1 MPDQALPVA
10 RPRDS
15 AGRADAAPHPALAGS
30 TLLRQDLFID
40 GAWTPAESGERL
52 DVVDPASGA
61 LVASVASAG
70 AGDVRRAIAAAQAA
84 FPVWSGKPA
93 TERSRILRGWFEL
106 ILDHVDEL
114 AAILTAE
121 QGKPLR
127 ESVAE
132 IRYGAGFVEWY
143 AEEAKRLYGETIP
156 TNVSGRRLLTL
167 RQPVGVVATITPWN
181 FPMAMIAR
189 KAGPALAAG
198 CTLVVKPASETPCS
212 ALALAELAARAGL
225 PAGVV
230 NVVHGEPALVG
241 DVLTASPQV
250 RALSFTGSTEV
261 GRLLLAKC
269 APTVKKVALELGGN
283 APLIVFDDADLD
295 LAVEGA
301 IASKFRNA
309 GQTCVCAN
317 RMIVQAG
324 VHDRFVERLEAAVA
338 GLRVGNGFEPEVD
351 QGPLVSQAAVEKVR
365 DHLADALERGAR
377 ITVGGRPH
385 PLGGTY
391 FEPTVVL
398 GATSAMKIASEETF
412 GPVAPVFRVESEDEA
427 LALANA
433 TESGL
438 AAYFFTRDLGR
449 AWRVGERLEF
459 GVVGVNTG
467 LISYEGAPFGGVKQ
481 SGLGREGSRHGIDEY
496 LDYKYLCIEGLGL

>member
-1 MPDQALPVA
+1 VIESISPRPSHD
-10 RPRDS
+10 RPRS
-15 AGRADAAPHPALAGS
+15 ADEPLAAVEGS
-30 TLLRQDLFID
+30 PLLREDLFI
-40 GAWTPAESGERL
+40 GGRWTPASSGERL
-52 DVVDPASGA
+52 EVVDPATGA
-61 LVASVASAG
+61 TIACVACASRE
-70 AGDVRRAIAAAQAA
+70 DVERAIEAARRA
-84 FPVWSGKPA
+84 FPAWADLPA
-93 TERSRILRGWFEL
+93 PERSRILRAWFEL
-106 ILDHVDEL
+106 ILEHVDEL

-127 ESVAE
+127 ESAGE
-132 IRYGAGFVEWY
+132 IRYGAGFIEWY

-156 TNVSGRRLLTL
+156 TNVRGRRILTL
-167 RQPVGVVATITPWN
+167 REPVGVAATITPWN

-225 PAGVV
+225 PAGVL
-230 NVVHGEPALVG
+230 NVVHGEPELVG
-241 DVLTASPQV
+241 DVLSRSPVV

-269 APTVKKVALELGGN
+269 AATVKKVALELGGN
-283 APLIVFDDADLD
+283 APLIVFDDADLG

-301 IASKFRNA
+301 MASKFRNA

-317 RMIVQAG
+317 RILVQAG
-324 VHDRFVERLEAAVA
+324 IHDRFVERLGAAVA
-338 GLRVGNGFEPEVD
+338 GLRVGNGFDPDVD
-351 QGPLVSQAAVEKVR
+351 QGPLVSAAAVEKVR
-365 DHLADALERGAR
+365 EHIADAVALGAR
-377 ITVGGRPH
+377 VTVGGTSHAR
-385 PLGGTY
+385 GGTF
-391 FEPTVVL
+391 FEPTVLV
-398 GATSAMKIASEETF
+398 GATAAMRIASEETF
-412 GPVAPVFRVESEDEA
+412 GPVAPVFRFEREEEA

-449 AWRVGERLEF
+449 AWRVGEALEF
-459 GVVGVNTG
+459 GVIGVNTG

-481 SGLGREGSRHGIDEY
+481 SGLGREGGRHGIDEY
-496 LDYKYLCIEGLGL
+496 LDYKYLCLEGLGA